1 MDTMERAERNHD
13 YSLGLIAGIQLA
25 QHDMSLS
32 DELVEAEANESY
44 ERTISIMVVERS
56 QYILGFK
63 DGYTGWIAGI
73 V

>member
-1 MDTMERAERNHD
+1 MDTMERAERNKD

-25 QHDMSLS
+25 RHDLTLT
-32 DELVEAEANESY
+32 DEQVELEANESY
-44 ERTISIMVVERS
+44 ERTISVIVVERS
-56 QYILGFK
+56 QYVLGFK